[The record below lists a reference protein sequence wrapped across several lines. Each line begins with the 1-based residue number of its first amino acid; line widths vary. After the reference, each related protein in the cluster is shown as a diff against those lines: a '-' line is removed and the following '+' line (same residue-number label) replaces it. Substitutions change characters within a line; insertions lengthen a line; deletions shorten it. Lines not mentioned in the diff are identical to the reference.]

1 MVERRQAGSTLAHSP
16 SLAIRVQDRPAGALP
31 TFWLHAGG
39 NLTGCRAAFEG
50 LRSDSPCEPVN
61 ELRHSLRRQDNDS
74 RQSQGPPAASEM
86 GWRVQSVHCPCFVRA
101 PLPHDEAARVMTLP
115 MKTAAAETASWLHT
129 ASLCAVVRVPA
140 VTTSLA
146 AWPRAQPGAC
156 WRIASAGAG

>member
-1 MVERRQAGSTLAHSP
+1 MAERRQAGSTLAHSP
-16 SLAIRVQDRPAGALP
+16 SLAIRVQDRLAGALP
-31 TFWLHAGG
+31 TFWLHTGG
-39 NLTGCRAAFEG
+39 NLTGCRASFEG
-50 LRSDSPCEPVN
+50 LRSDSPLTSFVTLWVDGTMTADSPRACRLP
-61 ELRHSLRRQDNDS
+61 RRWD
-74 RQSQGPPAASEM
+74 G
-86 GWRVQSVHCPCFVRA
+86 VQSVNCPCFERA

-115 MKTAAAETASWLHT
+115 MKTAAAETASLLHT